1 MRSVATCYSEH
12 AIKVSDSYCSGPSN
26 RSCLSPA
33 SAPSMP
39 NAVTCIYRSR
49 LSNQRHLLITITWCN
64 NFLGQGL
71 AISIADDKSSPPK
84 CRANSRQLQ
93 KRKGTKSF
101 QSGNLRIEVFWD
113 LLSAQFD
120 SGPEPVHGFYVAVLV
135 DSELGLLLGDM
146 DEETDVIRL
155 RTGLPRAK
163 FSLVSRTAHFSGN
176 SAFSAKAQFS
186 SSGTSHDILIEYA
199 CEQDSRNPVLSVTVD
214 KKKIFQVKRLRWNF
228 RGNQTMFVDGVLVDM
243 MWDVHDWFFDP
254 RNGYAVFMFRTRS
267 GLDNRLW
274 LEEKKLDMEK
284 EQDNVGFC
292 LLICACK
299 NPN

>member
-1 MRSVATCYSEH
+1 MRSVVTCYSKH

-26 RSCLSPA
+26 RSYLSPV

-39 NAVTCIYRSR
+39 NAVTCVYKSR

-71 AISIADDKSSPPK
+71 TISIADDKSSPPK
-84 CRANSRQLQ
+84 CSATSRQLW
-93 KRKGTKSF
+93 KRKGAKSF
-101 QSGNLRIEVFWD
+101 QSGNSKIEVFWD

-120 SGPEPVHGFYVAVLV
+120 SGPEPVNGFYVAVLF

-146 DEETDVIRL
+146 DEELDVIRL
-155 RTGLPRAK
+155 RSGFPNAK
-163 FSLVSRTAHFSGN
+163 FSLVSRNAHFSGN
-176 SAFSAKAQFS
+176 SAYSAKAQFS
-186 SSGTSHDILIEYA
+186 SSGMSHDILIEYA
-199 CEQDSRNPVLSVTVD
+199 HEQDSQNPVLSVTVD

-228 RGNQTMFVDGVLVDM
+228 RGNQTIYVDGVLVDM
-243 MWDVHDWFFDP
+243 MWDAHDWFFDP
-254 RNGYAVFMFRTRS
+254 RYGYAVFMFRTRS

-274 LEEKKLDMEK
+274 LEEKNLDMQK

-299 NPN
+299 SPN